1 MLKYRFF
8 IFLSILLFSLQ
19 LYAQDSAVVRID
31 SVALRD
37 SLRREKLAHTD
48 TSFFNLTQHFS
59 PKGFAYP
66 RPSLAFQPN
75 IPQQRESR
83 SIIVLLLS
91 CLVTLMAVVK
101 WRYSDYFGE
110 LLKAAFSF
118 NTASMYLRD
127 FNSSRSLGSFL
138 MNTVFVVGSG
148 IFIYLVYDHWFHYEN
163 DFFLFFYMAGFF
175 AVHYLLRMAALHFLG
190 YMMNKKEMLEV
201 YWYNISVINQ
211 LSVLLVIPLLFIMTT
226 GNSNWLPGLAI
237 GIGVI
242 YLSLQVL
249 KYIKGVSIGIQQIGN
264 NFFHFIV
271 YICALEI
278 APVLII
284 YKISRLYL

>member
-1 MLKYRFF
+1 VLNKRLY
-8 IFLSILLFSLQ
+8 IFLAIFLFTVQ
-19 LYAQDSAVVRID
+19 VFAQDSMLVRID

-37 SLRREKLAHTD
+37 SLRRDKLAHTD
-48 TSFFNLTQHFS
+48 TSYFNLSKHFS
-59 PKGFAYP
+59 PHGFSYP

-75 IPQQRESR
+75 IPQQRENR
-83 SIIVLLLS
+83 SIIFLLLTI
-91 CLVTLMAVVK
+91 LVSLIAVVK
-101 WRYSDYFGE
+101 WRYNDYFSE
-110 LLKAAFSF
+110 LLKASFSF

-138 MNTVFVVGSG
+138 MNTVFVIGSG
-148 IFIYLVYDHWFHYEN
+148 VFIYLIYDHWFHCEN
-163 DFFLFFYMAGFF
+163 DMFLFFYMAGFF
-175 AVHYLLRMAALHFLG
+175 ALHYLLRMTALHFLG
-190 YMMNKKEMLEV
+190 YLMNKKEMVEV

-211 LSVLLVIPLLFIMTT
+211 LSVLLVIPLLLIMSTI
-226 GNSNWLPGLAI
+226 NANWLPGLAI
-237 GIGVI
+237 SIGSI
-242 YLSLQVL
+242 YLVLQVL

-271 YICALEI
+271 YICTLEI